1 MLKANYHKY
10 ILEFNFPAGTSRG
23 VLNEKVSWFID
34 LYDDSYPEIIGRGE
48 CSLIKGLSPDKET
61 GYEEML
67 AHVCSGPERF
77 LSFSEPELEDFPSI
91 RFGLEMAQQD
101 LNKEGKGL
109 LFESDFTNGQAG
121 IPINGLIWMGSKQN
135 MLQQVKQRIDE
146 GFTCIKMKIGALDFD
161 EEIDLLR
168 TVRKEFPSDSIQL
181 RVDANGAFLA
191 DEAMEKLKK
200 LSEFHLHSIE
210 QPINPG
216 NWQIMAA
223 LCEQTPLPIALDEE
237 LFAPAADG
245 NKSYLLRTIKPQ
257 YLVLKPS
264 LLGGFAKTQE
274 WINEAESM
282 KIGWWITS
290 SLETNI
296 GLNALAQW
304 TYTLKNPM
312 HHGLGT
318 GKLFLNNLPGNLFI
332 ENGYL
337 RRRDAIHGVSTTQ
350 TFNQNNI

>member
-10 ILEFNFPAGTSRG
+10 ILKFNFPAGTSRG

-34 LYDDSYPEIIGRGE
+34 LYDDSHPEIIGRGE
-48 CSLIKGLSPDKET
+48 CSLIKGLSPDPET

-67 AHVCSGPERF
+67 ARVCSGPERF
-77 LSFSEPELEDFPSI
+77 LSSPEPELNSFPSI
-91 RFGLEMAQQD
+91 RFGLEMARQD
-101 LNKEGKGL
+101 LNEGGKAV
-109 LFESDFTNGQAG
+109 LFKSTFTDGRSG

-135 MLQQVKQRIDE
+135 MLKQIKQRIDE

-161 EEIDLLR
+161 EEIDFLR
-168 TVRKEFPSDSIQL
+168 TIRKKYHHQIIQL
-181 RVDANGAFLA
+181 RVDANGAFLPDA
-191 DEAMEKLKK
+191 AMEKLKR

-210 QPINPG
+210 QPIKPG
-216 NWQIMAA
+216 NWQAVTA

-237 LFAPAADG
+237 LFAPGADSS
-245 NKSYLLRTIKPQ
+245 KSDLIKTIKPQ

-264 LLGGFAKTQE
+264 MLGGFAKTQE

-282 KIGWWITS
+282 KTGWWITS
-290 SLETNI
+290 ALESNI

-304 TYTLKNPM
+304 TYTLNNPV

-318 GKLFLNNLPGNLFI
+318 GKLFVNNLPGKLFI

-337 RRRDAIHGVSTTQ
+337 K
-350 TFNQNNI
+350 FN